1 MATRG
6 YIQFPKPF
14 PVPLTLQGANLAGQQ
29 LAGGLGTRK
38 GARLGAFQELL
49 LEPVSERQGK
59 PVEKITWS
67 FPESWGYPS
76 WMVFVWET
84 GMKWMMTG
92 GTDSGN
98 LHMGKS

>member
-67 FPESWGYPS
+67 FPESWISQLDGFCLGNWNEMDDDWGY
-76 WMVFVWET
+76 
-84 GMKWMMTG
+84 
-92 GTDSGN
+92 
-98 LHMGKS
+98 